1 MERQV
6 GRGDLDVAL
15 TVCYRLFHKL
25 PLRSFGAQLPAYAPR
40 GATTYA
46 ATGVSQSACFSA
58 FPLTVSKNAFCMRVV
73 IGPRFPSPI
82 VRPSTS
88 RIGVTSAAVPVK
100 NASSAI

>member
-1 MERQV
+1 MRVPQHHRRHRAMEREV
-6 GRGDLDVAL
+6 GRGDFDLSL
-15 TVCYRLFHKL
+15 TVCYRLFH
-25 PLRSFGAQLPAYAPR
+25 GV
-40 GATTYA
+40 YA